1 MRSCRQN
8 VVLSAFTRFASGEN
22 RYKKHTMMKQF
33 FSYAFTLLAAFALVS
48 CGGNDAHS
56 HSTESHIHEHS
67 AACSGEHSHEEDMRD
82 GHSHG
87 HEHSAACSGDE
98 HSHDGDAHS
107 HTHEHGGEEHNH
119 PSGAGIVNFP
129 LAQQSKIDFKVEAV
143 AEANFDGAVRV
154 AARVEATPDN
164 EASMVA
170 AGAGRLRYAGNVVEG
185 KEVRA
190 GDVLFWIESGDV
202 SENDAAVRFAAA
214 ESEYLVAKADYERKL
229 ALYGNKIVSE
239 KELQAAEALVRRTEA
254 HYNSMK
260 RSFSDGRMVIK
271 APFAGYVASVS
282 VLNGEYVQAGALL
295 ATVQREGEVNI
306 AAEVP
311 VRHVASLRNI
321 TSVNIE
327 SADGSVLSLD
337 EVGGRVVA
345 VGRAANS
352 CNMIPVTVSVKG
364 AQFVPGS
371 IVTLHL
377 ASSLPDGRVVTVVPR
392 TALVE
397 EMGNF
402 FVFVQ
407 QCSDSF
413 EKREVKIGNSDGKY
427 TQILSGV
434 HKGEKIVS
442 RGAVSLKLSQAA
454 GALDPHAGHVH

>member
-1 MRSCRQN
+1 
-8 VVLSAFTRFASGEN
+8 
-22 RYKKHTMMKQF
+22 MKRF
-33 FSYAFTLLAAFALVS
+33 FSYAFTLLAALAFAS
-48 CGGNDAHS
+48 CGGNDTHSHSTNSHSQEHGAACSSEHSHDGHTHEAHS
-56 HSTESHIHEHS
+56 HSHEHG
-67 AACSGEHSHEEDMRD
+67 AACSGEHSHD
-82 GHSHG
+82 GHTHEAHAHS
-87 HEHSAACSGDE
+87 HEHGVACSGE
-98 HSHDGDAHS
+98 HSHDGHTHEAHAHS
-107 HTHEHGGEEHNH
+107 HEHGGEGHNY
-119 PSGAGIVNFP
+119 PSGSNIVNFP
-129 LAQQSKIDFKVEAV
+129 LAQQGKIDFKVEAV
-143 AEANFDGAVRV
+143 AEANLDGAVRV
-154 AARVEATPDN
+154 AARVGATPDN

-170 AGAGRLRYAGNVVEG
+170 AGAGRLRYAGNIVEG

-214 ESEYLVAKADYERKL
+214 ESDYLVAKADYERKQ
-229 ALYGNKIVSE
+229 ALFGNKIVSE

-271 APFAGYVASVS
+271 APFAGYVASVA
-282 VLNGEYVQAGALL
+282 VTNGEYVSAGTVL

-311 VRHVASLRNI
+311 VRHAASLRNI

-327 SADGSVLSLD
+327 FADGSVLPLD
-337 EVGGRVVA
+337 EAGGRVVA

-352 CNMIPVTVSVKG
+352 CNMIPVTVSAKG

-427 TQILSGV
+427 TQILSGL
-434 HKGEKIVS
+434 HKGEKVVS

>member
-1 MRSCRQN
+1 
-8 VVLSAFTRFASGEN
+8 
-22 RYKKHTMMKQF
+22 MKRF
-33 FSYAFTLLAAFALVS
+33 FSYAFTLLAALAFAS
-48 CGGNDAHS
+48 CGGNDTHSHSTNSHSHEHGAACSSEHSHDGHTHEAHS
-56 HSTESHIHEHS
+56 HSHEHG
-67 AACSGEHSHEEDMRD
+67 AACSGEHSHD
-82 GHSHG
+82 GHTHEAHSHS
-87 HEHSAACSGDE
+87 HEHGAACSGE
-98 HSHDGDAHS
+98 HSHDGHTHGAHAHS
-107 HTHEHGGEEHNH
+107 HEHGGEGHNY
-119 PSGAGIVNFP
+119 PSGSNIVNFP
-129 LAQQSKIDFKVEAV
+129 LAQQGKIDFKVEAV

-154 AARVEATPDN
+154 AARVGATPDN

-170 AGAGRLRYAGNVVEG
+170 AGAGRLRYAGNIVEG

-214 ESEYLVAKADYERKL
+214 ESDYLVAKADYERKQ
-229 ALYGNKIVSE
+229 ALFGNKIVSE

-260 RSFSDGRMVIK
+260 CSFSDGRMVIK
-271 APFAGYVASVS
+271 APFAGYVASVP
-282 VLNGEYVQAGALL
+282 VLNGEYVQAGAQL

-311 VRHVASLRNI
+311 VRHAASLRNI
-321 TSVNIE
+321 VSVNIE
-327 SADGSVLSLD
+327 LADGSVLSLD
-337 EVGGRVVA
+337 ETGGRVVA

-352 CNMIPVTVSVKG
+352 CNMIPVTVSAKG

-371 IVTLHL
+371 IVMLHL
-377 ASSLPDGRVVTVVPR
+377 ASSLPDGKVVTVVPR

-427 TQILSGV
+427 TQILSGL
-434 HKGEKIVS
+434 HKGEKVVS

>member
-1 MRSCRQN
+1 MK
-8 VVLSAFTRFASGEN
+8 RFFN
-22 RYKKHTMMKQF
+22 
-33 FSYAFTLLAAFALVS
+33 YAFTLLAAFIFAS
-48 CGGNDAHS
+48 CGGNDTHS
-56 HSTESHIHEHS
+56 HSTGEHTHEHS
-67 AACSGEHSHEEDMRD
+67 AACSGEHSHE
-82 GHSHG
+82 GHSHDG
-87 HEHSAACSGDE
+87 HTHEAHSHSHEHSAACSGE
-98 HSHDGDAHS
+98 HSHEGHSHDGHTHEAHAHS
-107 HTHEHGGEEHNH
+107 HEHSADEHNH
-119 PSGAGIVNFP
+119 PSGANIVNFP
-129 LAQQSKIDFKVEAV
+129 LAQQSKIDFKVETV
-143 AEANFDGAVRV
+143 AEGNFDGAVRV

-164 EASMVA
+164 ESSMVA
-170 AGAGRLRYAGNVVEG
+170 TGAGRLRYAGNIVEG
-185 KEVRA
+185 KEVRS
-190 GDVLFWIESGDV
+190 GDVLFWIEGGNV
-202 SENDAAVRFAAA
+202 TENDAAVRFAAA
-214 ESEYLVAKADYERKL
+214 ESDYMVAKADYERKQ
-229 ALYGNKIVSE
+229 ALYENKIVSE

-271 APFAGYVASVS
+271 APFAGYVASVA
-282 VLNGEYVQAGALL
+282 VTNGEYVSAGTVL

-311 VRHVASLRNI
+311 VRHAASLRNI

-327 SADGSVLSLD
+327 FADGSVLPLD
-337 EVGGRVVA
+337 EAGGRVVA

-352 CNMIPVTVSVKG
+352 CNMIPVTVAAKG
-364 AQFVPGS
+364 TQFVPGS
-371 IVTLHL
+371 IVTLYL
-377 ASSLPDGRVVTVVPR
+377 ASSLPDGITMSVVPR

-427 TQILSGV
+427 TQILSGL
-434 HKGEKIVS
+434 HKGEKVVS